1 MIQVWANYSNGCGY
15 YIEGNSKEEILSTAG
30 ELVRG
35 TGRIEPTIKS
45 GMRNIHNESPKLK
58 VRGLEANE
66 RIGLVVELNEAFKV
80 A

>member
-15 YIEGNSKEEILSTAG
+15 YLEGNSKEEILSAANELTKGAG
-30 ELVRG
+30 HSD
-35 TGRIEPTIKS
+35 PTVKS
-45 GMRNIHNESPKLK
+45 EMRNIHNESPKLK

-66 RIGLVVELNEAFKV
+66 RIGLVVELNETFKV

>member
-15 YIEGNSKEEILSTAG
+15 YFEGNSKEEILSTVNELTKVAG
-30 ELVRG
+30 RSD
-35 TGRIEPTIKS
+35 PTVKS
-45 GMRNIHNESPKLK
+45 EMRNIHNESPKLK

-66 RIGLVVELNEAFKV
+66 RINLLVDLNEALKI

>member
-15 YIEGNSKEEILSTAG
+15 YLEGSSKEEILSTAN
-30 ELVRG
+30 ELVKG
-35 TGRIEPTIKS
+35 TGRSDPTVKS
-45 GMRNIHNESPKLK
+45 EMRNIHNESPKIK

-66 RIGLVVELNEAFKV
+66 HINFVIELNETFKV

>member
-1 MIQVWANYSNGCGY
+1 MIQVWANYSNSCGY
-15 YIEGNSKEEILSTAG
+15 YIEGSSKEEILSTAG

-35 TGRIEPTIKS
+35 TGRTDPTIKS
-45 GMRNIHNESPKLK
+45 EMRNIHNESPKLK

-66 RIGLVVELNEAFKV
+66 CTGLVVELNEAFKV